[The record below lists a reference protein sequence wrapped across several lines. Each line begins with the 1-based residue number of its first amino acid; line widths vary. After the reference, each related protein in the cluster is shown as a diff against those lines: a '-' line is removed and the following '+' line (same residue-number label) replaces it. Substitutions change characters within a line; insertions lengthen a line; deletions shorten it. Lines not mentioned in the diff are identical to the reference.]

1 MLHTSIAVPEVLAEN
16 RATQRLAEV
25 LDKLLQNGMQE
36 TRKTIEESPL
46 KSRLDAVQM
55 ENMQLKRR
63 QAAALKRLDT
73 LLDALNRQASQNE
86 RQTLQDE
93 AA

>member
-1 MLHTSIAVPEVLAEN
+1 MLHTSIAVPEALAES

-25 LDKLLQNGMQE
+25 LDKLLQHGMQE
-36 TRKTIEESPL
+36 TRRTIEESPL
-46 KSRLDAVQM
+46 QSRLDAVQM

-63 QAAALKRLDT
+63 QSAALKRLDT
-73 LLDALNRQASQNE
+73 LLEALSRQAVQGQQTQNE
-86 RQTLQDE
+86 